1 MQERKIWTWVVGAT
15 LLAISIARG
24 PRDTDGCPEHGPTP
38 YALRDAAEKDASVV
52 RRATGA
58 PWADFRADWKAVFW
72 RIYQKMN
79 DNRLLAVAAGVVFYG
94 LLALFPAVTA
104 FVSLYGLVAD
114 PSTIH
119 EHLSLVAGILPQGAL
134 DILNEQLMRLT
145 AHRTSAL
152 SLGFIG
158 GLLFALWSANAGT
171 KAIMDSL
178 NVAYGET
185 EKRSFV
191 QLNLVALAFTLGAIL
206 AFMLALSA
214 VVLVPIV
221 LSHLGLG
228 GGVDAFVRIA
238 RWPALTALVVLGL
251 TMLYRFGPS
260 LSDPQWT
267 WLFPGNV
274 LAAIAWLAVSALFS
288 WYIANFGNYDA
299 TYGSLGG
306 AIGMMTW
313 MWISTIVVLLGAE
326 LNAELNRA
334 GPRV

>member
-1 MQERKIWTWVVGAT
+1 MQERKVGTWVVVAA
-15 LLAISIARG
+15 LMAVSMVRG
-24 PRDTDGCPEHGPTP
+24 
-38 YALRDAAEKDASVV
+38 LRDAGDRPDHGSVARGLHDAAAKDPKGV
-52 RRATGA
+52 RRQTGS
-58 PWADFRADWKAVFW
+58 PWSDLGADWKAVLW
-72 RIYQKMN
+72 RMYKRMN
-79 DNRLLAVAAGVVFYG
+79 DNRLLAVAAGVVFYD
-94 LLALFPAVTA
+94 LLAIFPAVTA

-119 EHLSLVAGILPQGAL
+119 ERLSLAAGILPQGAL
-134 DILNEQLMRLT
+134 DILNEQLTRLT
-145 AHRTSAL
+145 THRTSAL

-158 GLLFALWSANAGT
+158 GLLLALWSANAGS
-171 KAIMDSL
+171 KAIMDGL

-191 QLNLVALAFTLGAIL
+191 QLNLVALAFTLGAIF
-206 AFMLALSA
+206 AFMLAICA
-214 VVLVPIV
+214 VVLAPIV
-221 LSHLGLG
+221 LTHFGLAG
-228 GGVDAFVRIA
+228 LVDALVRIA
-238 RWPALTALVVLGL
+238 RWPGLMALVVFGL
-251 TMLYRFGPS
+251 TMLYRYGPS

-288 WYIANFGNYDA
+288 WYIASFGNYDA

-326 LNAELNRA
+326 LNAELNQATSRI
-334 GPRV
+334 